1 MIHKKVQT
9 YLGAQALYKDSTTT
23 NNLFVGRNLPSF
35 VKDYLL
41 KRYARGEEVDRVGLT
56 NFLDQV
62 MPTGDIRSRLISGQD
77 ITLLTRFSVSIDLV
91 HNVRRF
97 GIPDLGIKEREGQIP
112 EYVASKHPELVN
124 GEMWGMVKCGVLLRC
139 AFYLMMMARRAMLK
153 W

>member
-1 MIHKKVQT
+1 MNANIIKKIQT
-9 YLGAQALYKDSTTT
+9 YLGTQALYKDSTST

-41 KRYARGEEVDRVGLT
+41 KRYARGEEIDRVGLT

-62 MPTGDIRSRLISGQD
+62 MPTGDIRSKLISGQD

-97 GIPDLGIKEREGQIP
+97 GIPDLGIKE
-112 EYVASKHPELVN
+112 
-124 GEMWGMVKCGVLLRC
+124 
-139 AFYLMMMARRAMLK
+139 
-153 W
+153 